1 MIVAIPNTPANKY
14 RFTDR
19 VSIIQFASGNVRQA
33 ANIEN
38 IIETSPPDTT
48 TDDIFS
54 SADQD
59 SGKNLIILLLSSV
72 HLTVLTVTLH
82 RICPNGAC
90 GHWTGTRTSFT
101 CYRDSLRVVETSSA
115 ASRCTFFDNSASFSA
130 PLSSNASDAFGT
142 AI

>member
-33 ANIEN
+33 AKIEN
-38 IIETSPPDTT
+38 IIEINPPDTT

-59 SGKNLIILLLSSV
+59 SGKNLIIFAPELSS
-72 HLTVLTVTLH
+72 LDGT
-82 RICPNGAC
+82 NGN
-90 GHWTGTRTSFT
+90 FT
-101 CYRDSLRVVETSSA
+101 PYL
-115 ASRCTFFDNSASFSA
+115 
-130 PLSSNASDAFGT
+130 P
-142 AI
+142 